1 MSDAAPCATR
11 ASVMD
16 CDPIATLDAW
26 RQRGAHSFDPVRFH
40 FIETMARRAAAHDGP
55 VGQVLRGRVAQLL
68 ANYGDALERARC
80 AQGETGA
87 CAPATSGAS
96 TAAHIPSHIPPH
108 AARGPL
114 AELLD
119 HIAGHAPTLAN
130 DDSAGDGAHGAG
142 SATAELKTL
151 RYFRSTWSRL
161 SAHQRLTQSLA
172 QVPTNAGPLN
182 SHHLVHR
189 ALTLMRDVSPPYLNR
204 FISYVDALLWLDQ
217 ASGGGVQERKD
228 VPRSDGERKARG
240 RSA

>member
-11 ASVMD
+11 PSAMD
-16 CDPIATLDAW
+16 HDPIATLDAW

-40 FIETMARRAAAHDGP
+40 VIEAMARRAAAHDGP
-55 VGQVLRGRVAQLL
+55 AGQVLRGKVTQLL
-68 ANYGDALERARC
+68 ADYGDALDRAQC
-80 AQGETGA
+80 AQSETEA
-87 CAPATSGAS
+87 SAPATSS
-96 TAAHIPSHIPPH
+96 PAAHIPSHIPPH

-130 DDSAGDGAHGAG
+130 DNSAGDGAH
-142 SATAELKTL
+142 SAAELKTL

-172 QVPTNAGPLN
+172 QVPANAGPLN

-204 FISYVDALLWLDQ
+204 FISYVEALLWLDQ
-217 ASGGGVQERKD
+217 ASGGGVLERKD
-228 VPRSDGERKARG
+228 VPRNDSERKARG

>member
-1 MSDAAPCATR
+1 MGDAAPCATR
-11 ASVMD
+11 PSVMD
-16 CDPIATLDAW
+16 HDPIATLDAW
-26 RQRGAHSFDPVRFH
+26 RQRGAHRLDPVRFH
-40 FIETMARRAAAHDGP
+40 FIEAMARRAAAHDGP
-55 VGQVLRGRVAQLL
+55 AGQVLRGKVAQLL
-68 ANYGDALERARC
+68 ADYGDALERAQC
-80 AQGETGA
+80 AQQGDMGA
-87 CAPATSGAS
+87 CAPATSGAPS
-96 TAAHIPSHIPPH
+96 AAHIPSHIPPH

-130 DDSAGDGAHGAG
+130 DNSAGDGAH
-142 SATAELKTL
+142 SAAELKTL

-172 QVPTNAGPLN
+172 QVPANAGPLN

-217 ASGGGVQERKD
+217 ASGGGVLERKD

>member
-11 ASVMD
+11 PSAMD
-16 CDPIATLDAW
+16 HDPIATLDAW

-40 FIETMARRAAAHDGP
+40 FIEAMARRAAAHDGP
-55 VGQVLRGRVAQLL
+55 AGQVLRGKVTQLL
-68 ANYGDALERARC
+68 ADYGDALDRAQC
-80 AQGETGA
+80 AQSETGT

-96 TAAHIPSHIPPH
+96 TAAHIPAH

-130 DDSAGDGAHGAG
+130 NKSAGDRAHGAE
-142 SATAELKTL
+142 SAAAELKTL

-172 QVPTNAGPLN
+172 QVPANAGPLN

-189 ALTLMRDVSPPYLNR
+189 TLILMRDASPPYLNR

-217 ASGGGVQERKD
+217 ASGGGVLERKD
-228 VPRSDGERKARG
+228 VPRNDGERKARG

>member
-11 ASVMD
+11 PSAMD
-16 CDPIATLDAW
+16 HDPIATLDAW

-40 FIETMARRAAAHDGP
+40 FIEAMARRAAAHDGP
-55 VGQVLRGRVAQLL
+55 AGQVLRGKVTQLL
-68 ANYGDALERARC
+68 ADYGDALDRAQC
-80 AQGETGA
+80 AQSETEA
-87 CAPATSGAS
+87 SAPATSS
-96 TAAHIPSHIPPH
+96 PAAHIPSHIPPH

-130 DDSAGDGAHGAG
+130 DNSAGDGAH
-142 SATAELKTL
+142 SAAELKTL

-172 QVPTNAGPLN
+172 QVPANAGPLN

-217 ASGGGVQERKD
+217 ASGGGVLERKD
-228 VPRSDGERKARG
+228 VPRNDSERKARG